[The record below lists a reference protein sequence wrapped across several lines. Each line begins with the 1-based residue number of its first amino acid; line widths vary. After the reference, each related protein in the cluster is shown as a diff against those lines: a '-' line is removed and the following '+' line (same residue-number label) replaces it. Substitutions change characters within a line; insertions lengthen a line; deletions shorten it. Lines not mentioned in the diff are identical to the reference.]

1 MSSSTQ
7 TAVKFSTVLRPAPTH
22 TSLADPVRLLSLNQ
36 YLLDG
41 RQNSGAP
48 AAYSNTSAQSRV
60 RTQLYLDTN
69 LSGGE
74 QGNYIQECVRSSL
87 KIAELRKFPSFGPVR
102 TGVNFC
108 FTELFGDGNHRTA
121 VLALSESL
129 AAVNIHLDGV
139 RPFEIYVR
147 ISNVG
152 EQTTEA
158 LVENVTQFV
167 RSCVRLPVQKFKKT
181 KTSTEEKASTEEKT
195 ITEEFV
201 VEKPVTDAD
210 REEWAAACKY
220 IGVSDSNALRQDGL
234 LMIHS
239 MTLGNSDI
247 QGASCCKANTD
258 QGRGIPFG
266 ETKDFR

>member
-22 TSLADPVRLLSLNQ
+22 TSLADP
-36 YLLDG
+36 
-41 RQNSGAP
+41 NSGAP

-74 QGNYIQECVRSSL
+74 QGSYIQECVRSSL
-87 KIAELRKFPSFGPVR
+87 KIAELQ
-102 TGVNFC
+102 
-108 FTELFGDGNHRTA
+108 LFGDGNHRTA

-139 RPFEIYVR
+139 RPFEIYAR

-158 LVENVTQFV
+158 LVEDVTQFV

-220 IGVSDSNALRQDGL
+220 IGTYRDRLVAKQTQIRAAGSL
-234 LMIHS
+234 LEKRKIFDDFKRD
-239 MTLGNSDI
+239 DI
-247 QGASCCKANTD
+247 NGYLDYKRLNFFMPQ
-258 QGRGIPFG
+258 
-266 ETKDFR
+266 